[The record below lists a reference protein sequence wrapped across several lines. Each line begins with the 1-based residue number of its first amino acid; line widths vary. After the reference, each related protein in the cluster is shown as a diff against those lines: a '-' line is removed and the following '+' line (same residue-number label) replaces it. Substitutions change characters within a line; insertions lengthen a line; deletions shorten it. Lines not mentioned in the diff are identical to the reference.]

1 METGRTHTS
10 TLLVE
15 ERHLANHVGSGDLPV
30 LASPVMFMLME
41 NASMKAVEDALPEGS
56 TTVGGFLS
64 ANHLAPTVKGAVVS
78 VTAELMKIE
87 GRKLEFKVTAF
98 DGGNAIGEGTHIR
111 YIVDRERF
119 MQKANGG
126 K

>member
-1 METGRTHTS
+1 METGRTYTS

-15 ERHLANHVGSGDLPV
+15 EQHLANHIGSGELPV

-64 ANHLAPTVKGAVVS
+64 AKHLSPTTKGATVS
-78 VTAELMKIE
+78 VTAELIKAE
-87 GRKLEFKVTAF
+87 GRKLEFKVTAS
-98 DGGNAIGEGTHIR
+98 DGENTIGEGTHIR